1 MEKNQNY
8 TLFMHTKLC
17 IYIDTVGFIACI
29 KKKMFTNI
37 LIKMLIK
44 DSILTSYDLDR
55 PLPRKN
61 PRKIMRSMKDKLGRK
76 IIMNI
81 R

>member
-44 DSILTSYDLDR
+44 DSY
-55 PLPRKN
+55 
-61 PRKIMRSMKDKLGRK
+61 KLWFR
-76 IIMNI
+76 
-81 R
+81 

>member
-1 MEKNQNY
+1 MIHY
-8 TLFMHTKLC
+8 LC
-17 IYIDTVGFIACI
+17 IQNCAYIDTVGFIVCI

-44 DSILTSYDLDR
+44 DSILTNYGLDR

-61 PRKIMRSMKDKLGRK
+61 PRKIIRLMKDKLGRK